1 MSIKLFLNAWR
12 ATGRSEGGYID
23 NPQDSGGITN
33 HGITQ
38 RVARANGFRGDMKD
52 LSKEQASVIAK
63 TQYWDVL
70 RLDDIGAADPA
81 IANEMFDTGFL
92 CGVGNAGLFLQ
103 KALNLFNRSHKGN
116 LRDYDEVTE
125 DGVVGMMTVY
135 ALRAYLGKRGS
146 ASGVTVMLRCLN
158 VQQGAYL
165 MDLGRRREKDEEF
178 EFGWFLNRVV
188 I

>member
-12 ATGRSEGGYID
+12 ATGRSEGGYVD
-23 NPQDSGGITN
+23 NPNDSGGITN

-38 RVARANGFRGDMKD
+38 RVARANGFRGDMRDLTKD
-52 LSKEQASVIAK
+52 QASVIAK
-63 TQYWDVL
+63 TQYWDIL
-70 RLDDIGAADPA
+70 KLDDIGAGSAA

-103 KALNLFNRSHKGN
+103 KALNLFNRSNRGEQ
-116 LRDYDEVTE
+116 RDYDEVKE
-125 DGVVGMMTVY
+125 DGVIGMSTLY
-135 ALRAYLGKRGS
+135 AYRQYLAKRGEQ
-146 ASGVTVMLRCLN
+146 SGVVVLLRCLN

-165 MDLGRRREKDEEF
+165 MELGRRREKDEEF